1 MVASWFHNLFWMVC
15 LYVSFFKKNFTLF
28 CSHLLLD
35 GALHHEFI
43 QNFFNQVDEN
53 FKKKD
58 NLPSTVTLADWLL
71 TLPWLFSATQWYK
84 VSSRLSILRKIN
96 ELFRWIRKLGP
107 LLDNLPSL
115 LENHW
120 TLGFG
125 MPVTWHCSS
134 TRSPKNPVMFLGP
147 TTIWGLVSLFFIF
160 SSSIGGNKGTTSLA
174 PSAKY
179 KFCHI

>member
-1 MVASWFHNLFWMVC
+1 MRRRWNFLGNHRYYGGLMIPKCILYFFVHIFIPWRPSSWI
-15 LYVSFFKKNFTLF
+15 YSEFFQSGWWKLLKKN
-28 CSHLLLD
+28 
-35 GALHHEFI
+35 
-43 QNFFNQVDEN
+43 
-53 FKKKD
+53 

>member
-1 MVASWFHNLFWMVC
+1 MSLCLIFFLKFLHFFVHIFYSMAPFIINLFRIFSIRLM
-15 LYVSFFKKNFTLF
+15 KN
-28 CSHLLLD
+28 S
-35 GALHHEFI
+35 
-43 QNFFNQVDEN
+43 
-53 FKKKD
+53 KKKD

>member
-1 MVASWFHNLFWMVC
+1 MSHFFFNFYTFLFTSFIRWRPSSWI
-15 LYVSFFKKNFTLF
+15 YSEF
-28 CSHLLLD
+28 CSIRLMKTS
-35 GALHHEFI
+35 
-43 QNFFNQVDEN
+43 
-53 FKKKD
+53 KKKD
-58 NLPSTVTLADWLL
+58 NIPSTVTLADWLL

>member
-1 MVASWFHNLFWMVC
+1 MVASWPHFL
-15 LYVSFFKKNFTLF
+15 KNFYTFLF
-28 CSHLLLD
+28 TSFIRWRPSSWIYSEFFQSGWWKLL
-35 GALHHEFI
+35 
-43 QNFFNQVDEN
+43 
-53 FKKKD
+53 KKD